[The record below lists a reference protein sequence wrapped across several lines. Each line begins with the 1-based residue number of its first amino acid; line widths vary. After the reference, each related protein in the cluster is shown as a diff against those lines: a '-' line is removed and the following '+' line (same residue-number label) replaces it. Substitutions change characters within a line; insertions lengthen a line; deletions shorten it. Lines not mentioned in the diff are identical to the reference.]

1 MPRSIFYYTALERV
15 IRAINTANGLSL
27 SDTNCIISK
36 PAPVSGSW
44 NEMNTDKN
52 TVVKVSQRV
61 PAVTYNGKNW
71 CVYNRTTLTAFLN
84 QLPNANSL
92 KVDKPKTTH
101 DLIRAINRRWGMG
114 LETTDI
120 VNSPITTLD
129 ENGTGQVAIFA
140 HPESL
145 MWIGS
150 HTFNVAQS
158 DAMLNENVTT
168 TTMPGFTYPDG
179 TYDPVANYG
188 YAQPY
193 SYQYNFT
200 LRSDQLHA
208 IKANDAVDPLVEILT
223 YITGSAWTNAEADAA
238 ASQTLT
244 GSVITYNGLNTAS
257 MPTNSA
263 FKYVLVLKMGAKSKF
278 KGTMYLHYNDK
289 DDSNVPT

>member
-1 MPRSIFYYTALERV
+1 MPRSLFYYTALERV
-15 IRAINTANGLSL
+15 IRAINIANSLSL
-27 SDTNCIISK
+27 TEANCIISK

-52 TVVKVSQRV
+52 TVVKVSQKV

-71 CVYNRTTLTAFLN
+71 CVYNRTTLSAFLN
-84 QLPNANSL
+84 QLPNPNVL
-92 KVDKPKTTH
+92 KVDKPATTH

-114 LETTDI
+114 LELTDI
-120 VNSPITTLD
+120 VKTDITTLD
-129 ENGTGQVAIFA
+129 ENGAGQVAIFA

-150 HTFNVAQS
+150 HTFNVTQS
-158 DAMLNENVTT
+158 DAMLSENVTT

-179 TYDPVANYG
+179 TYDPVTNYG

-193 SYQYNFT
+193 SYQYDFT
-200 LRSDQLHA
+200 LRSTELHA
-208 IKANDAVDPLVEILT
+208 LKANDSVAALVEVLT
-223 YITGSAWTNAEADAA
+223 YITGSTWTNAASDANP
-238 ASQTLT
+238 SQTLT
-244 GSVITYNGLNTAS
+244 DAVITYNGLNTGS

-278 KGTMYLHYNDK
+278 KGNMYLHYNDK